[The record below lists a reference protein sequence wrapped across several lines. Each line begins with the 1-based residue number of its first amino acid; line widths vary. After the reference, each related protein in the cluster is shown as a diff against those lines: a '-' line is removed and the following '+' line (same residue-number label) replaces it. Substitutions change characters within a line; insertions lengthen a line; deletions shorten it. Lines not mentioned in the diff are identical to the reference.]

1 MRRCVISPQDAS
13 AHDNWT
19 ALGRTAEFDMPGGLV
34 TVRCPREL
42 DSLMMVALSQ
52 QEPLGGGYVHT

>member
-1 MRRCVISPQDAS
+1 M
-13 AHDNWT
+13 
-19 ALGRTAEFDMPGGLV
+19 LGGLV